1 MSLPALATVEGL
13 RARGVDVSDAARA
26 RAAIDDVSALI
37 HHETGNQWVIDG
49 ALSAAMPPVVA
60 TIAYKAIR
68 RALANPDDVASEQI
82 GPFQQTRRQTDGDV
96 YLTTSEKE
104 TLQGTLGNKTGLSS
118 LRLEAPWPTT
128 RKPTGFYPADAG
140 AVDE

>member
-26 RAAIDDVSALI
+26 RAAIYDVSALI

-49 ALSAAMPPVVA
+49 ALSAAMPPV
-60 TIAYKAIR
+60 
-68 RALANPDDVASEQI
+68 ANPDDVASEQI